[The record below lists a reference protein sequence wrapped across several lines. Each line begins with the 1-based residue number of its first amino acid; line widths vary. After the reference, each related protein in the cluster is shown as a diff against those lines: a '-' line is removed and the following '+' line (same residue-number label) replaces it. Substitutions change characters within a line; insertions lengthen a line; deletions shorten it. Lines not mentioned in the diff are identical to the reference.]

1 MEQREKILYDTKG
14 KGRPGIKVDTIED
27 STFRITKDQTSDSS
41 AVKLKHVKGIIVNQK
56 KKQTVDNGLGS
67 ESANTSISTKWA
79 KMTMAATGICCDV
92 SFTTKKLQIKIN

>member
-41 AVKLKHVKGIIVNQK
+41 AVKLKHIQGISVAHK
-56 KKQTVDNGLGS
+56 KKQATEIGLDPGRTKVNRAFVEMSPSERRNLRSKLKPGS
-67 ESANTSISTKWA
+67 NLG
-79 KMTMAATGICCDV
+79 M
-92 SFTTKKLQIKIN
+92 L